1 MRFAIFGE
9 GVMDAMRIQR
19 WVAVTAAG
27 VGALAIGVVAVAAAP
42 SPSPSASG
50 KSYGQV
56 FIDKLAGILHLNSQ
70 QTMSDLEQ
78 AEIATVNQMVA
89 DGRITRAQGD
99 AIINRIKS
107 GQGIGLPFGG
117 REFKGGFGPFGGDRT
132 LAMNLRTAE
141 LNAVAGALKL
151 SASSLESQ
159 LQSGK
164 SLSQIESAQGVSDG
178 TVRSA
183 AYNAAKGVL
192 DKAVSAGTITTQQEQ
207 MLLNGIQNGRGLF
220 FGGRGWHHFGPPPA
234 GTNPPATNSATGAPA
249 I

>member
-1 MRFAIFGE
+1 
-9 GVMDAMRIQR
+9 MRIQR
-19 WVAVTAAG
+19 WLAVTAAG
-27 VGALAIGVVAVAAAP
+27 VGALAVGAVAVAAAP

-56 FIDKLAGILHLNSQ
+56 FVDKLAGILHLNSQ
-70 QTMSDLEQ
+70 QTLNDLQQ
-78 AEIATVNQMVA
+78 AEIATVNQMVT

-107 GQGIGLPFGG
+107 GQGVGLPFGG
-117 REFKGGFGPFGGDRT
+117 RDFKGGFGPFGGDRS
-132 LAMNLRTAE
+132 LAMNLKTAE

-151 SASSLESQ
+151 STSSLQSQ

-164 SLSQIESAQGVSDG
+164 SLSQIESAQGVSDS

-183 AYNAAKGVL
+183 ATNAAKGVL
-192 DKAVSAGTITTQQEQ
+192 DKAVTAGTITSQQEQ
-207 MLLNGIQNGRGLF
+207 MFLNAIQNDRGLF
-220 FGGRGWHHFGPPPA
+220 FGGRGFRHFGPPPA
-234 GTNPPATNSATGAPA
+234 GGNPPATNSTSDAPA